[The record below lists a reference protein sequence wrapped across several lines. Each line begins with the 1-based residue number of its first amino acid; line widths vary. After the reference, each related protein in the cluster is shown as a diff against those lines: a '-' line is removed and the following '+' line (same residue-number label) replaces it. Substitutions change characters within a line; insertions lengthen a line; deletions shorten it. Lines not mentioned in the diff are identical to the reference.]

1 METMN
6 RRPEEFD
13 SPTDPKF
20 LALVQAGADT
30 DKELTEDDIKQEWQ
44 RDMGSVRYS
53 VFGIVVNDR
62 IQYFGS
68 KRDESRQKISNYKGE
83 GLARDILKTLE
94 GRDVE
99 GLRISIDEV
108 NQELVIAISGE
119 PSIRIPEKGEPSS
132 N

>member
-20 LALVQAGADT
+20 LALLQAGTHT
-30 DKELTEDDIKQEWQ
+30 DKELTESDIRQEW
-44 RDMGSVRYS
+44 RREIGSVQYS
-53 VFGIVVNDR
+53 VFGIVVNDT

-68 KRDESRQKISNYKGE
+68 KREEDKQKISSYEVE
-83 GLARDILKTLE
+83 GLAKDILKTLE
-94 GRDVE
+94 GRNVE
-99 GLRISIDEV
+99 NSRLSIDEV
-108 NQELVIAISGE
+108 NKELVINLPGE
-119 PSIRIPEKGEPSS
+119 PAIRIPEKGEPSS

>member
-1 METMN
+1 MN